1 MPRPFVL
8 RLREIR
14 EKQLEL
20 RRKAEQA
27 QMNENMNQNNNNNN
41 PNPGNILPGLSR
53 EALEEFMEEAN

>member
-27 QMNENMNQNNNNNN
+27 QMNENMNQNNNN